1 MTDTPETDAIA
12 EMAHNLVLD
21 WDCRDRGD
29 TTEKPVVVTAEFARR
44 LERER
49 DEARRDA
56 AMWKSNHDNQVELK
70 SIISKRGDLKD
81 RAPRVEKLIAER
93 DHWCDMHSI
102 ASKGRDQLRAIN
114 AELLEAL
121 DFMYNGSSEKDQTK
135 RLAQVRQ
142 SLAKAKEDQ
151 P

>member
-1 MTDTPETDAIA
+1 MNDTPETDGL
-12 EMAHNLVLD
+12 EF
-21 WDCRDRGD
+21 
-29 TTEKPVVVTAEFARR
+29 KPQPGMMPPYATVPAEFARR

-49 DEARRDA
+49 DEARKEA
-56 AMWKSNHDNQVELK
+56 AMWKANHDNQVELK

-121 DFMYNGSSEKDQTK
+121 DFMYNGSPEKDQTE

-142 SLAKAKEDQ
+142 LLAKAKEDQ

>member
-1 MTDTPETDAIA
+1 MSDTPETDAIA

-29 TTEKPVVVTAEFARR
+29 TTEMPLVVTAEFARR

-49 DEARRDA
+49 DEARKEA
-56 AMWKSNHDNQVELK
+56 AMWKANHDNQVELK

-93 DHWCDMHSI
+93 D
-102 ASKGRDQLRAIN
+102 QLRKRV
-114 AELLEAL
+114 AELESALNRLEIEDVAQIL
-121 DFMYNGSSEKDQTK
+121 RRAVTK
-135 RLAQVRQ
+135 IR
-142 SLAKAKEDQ
+142 EEQ

>member
-1 MTDTPETDAIA
+1 MSDTPETNGLEFKAQLGMIPPY
-12 EMAHNLVLD
+12 
-21 WDCRDRGD
+21 D
-29 TTEKPVVVTAEFARR
+29 TVPAEFARR

-56 AMWKSNHDNQVELK
+56 AMWKANHDNQVELK

-93 DHWCDMHSI
+93 D
-102 ASKGRDQLRAIN
+102 QLRKRV
-114 AELLEAL
+114 AELESALNRLEIEDVAQIL
-121 DFMYNGSSEKDQTK
+121 VRAVTK
-135 RLAQVRQ
+135 IR
-142 SLAKAKEDQ
+142 EEQ

>member
-1 MTDTPETDAIA
+1 MNDTPETDAFA

-29 TTEKPVVVTAEFARR
+29 TTEKPVVVPAEFARR

-49 DEARRDA
+49 DEARKEA
-56 AMWKSNHDNQVELK
+56 AMWKANHDNQVELK

-93 DHWCDMHSI
+93 D
-102 ASKGRDQLRAIN
+102 QLRKRV
-114 AELLEAL
+114 AELESALNHLELEDVGQILRRAIA
-121 DFMYNGSSEKDQTK
+121 KTK
-135 RLAQVRQ
+135 
-142 SLAKAKEDQ
+142 EEQ